1 MKTTPRP
8 LACESNPCENGGT
21 CIDEPGG
28 KFKCICK
35 LGFSGKFCTEKSGKI
50 LSYRLTQPVSVSGRS
65 IGNIYILKST
75 DSLLFSWFCGVSTN
89 NFKSVSVSSLSES
102 TYSVPLAKIHTRIEH
117 DSMNPPVLS

>member
-35 LGFSGKFCTEKSGKI
+35 VGFSGKFCTEKSGKI
-50 LSYRLTQPVSVSGRS
+50 LFYELTQPVSICFLSRLACWLKDTTSVKHPRL
-65 IGNIYILKST
+65 GNLST
-75 DSLLFSWFCGVSTN
+75 FFPIVHM
-89 NFKSVSVSSLSES
+89 
-102 TYSVPLAKIHTRIEH
+102 KI
-117 DSMNPPVLS
+117 